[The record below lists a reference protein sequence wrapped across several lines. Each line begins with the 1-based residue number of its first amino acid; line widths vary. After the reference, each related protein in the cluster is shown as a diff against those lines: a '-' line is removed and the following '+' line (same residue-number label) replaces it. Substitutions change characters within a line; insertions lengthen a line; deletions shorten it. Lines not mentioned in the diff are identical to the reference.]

1 MNELDFP
8 LDVKA
13 IDVDGSIEGIAAG
26 YGNVDH
32 GGDVIIPGA
41 ATKSLTGRASMP
53 MLLFHDQ
60 RRPVGVWRE
69 FTETADG
76 LHVKGRFAM
85 STDAGRDAHAM
96 TKDGALAGLSVGY
109 QTLRDKLVGKARHL
123 LEVALHEIS
132 LVTIPMNGKA
142 LITSVKGI
150 EDARE
155 KLAAGD
161 RLTEREFE
169 AFFKALNL
177 SNAEAERAVRINLKG
192 QGAPG
197 DTAID
202 DESAFW
208 RALAG

>member
-13 IDVDGSIEGIAAG
+13 IDADGSIEGIAAG

-41 ATKSLTGRASMP
+41 ATKSLMGRASMP

-69 FTETADG
+69 FTETAEG

>member
-13 IDVDGSIEGIAAG
+13 IDADGSIEGIAAG